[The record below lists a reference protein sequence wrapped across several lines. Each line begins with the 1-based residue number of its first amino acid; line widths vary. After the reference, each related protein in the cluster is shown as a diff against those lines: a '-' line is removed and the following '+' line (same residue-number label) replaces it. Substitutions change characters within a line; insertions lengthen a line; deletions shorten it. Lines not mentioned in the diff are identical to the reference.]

1 MNTLVYQIDSRE
13 PLNRVR
19 PARDGPMLA
28 EPRAPMVSPPTEV
41 QPNRGATNAPVLQP
55 TTSPCWLSSD
65 RNGPPLVNFPF
76 AFTVFM
82 ILTTGL
88 TVVAWGIT
96 VTSAW
101 LTVVGFLIT
110 LLGCAL
116 YGWSQ
121 YDDPFCF
128 P

>member
-1 MNTLVYQIDSRE
+1 MNTLVYQSDSRE

-19 PARDGPMLA
+19 PVRDEPMPA
-28 EPRAPMVSPPTEV
+28 EPHIPATSPPTEV
-41 QPNRGATNAPVLQP
+41 QSSQSATDSNVLQR
-55 TTSPCWLSSD
+55 TTSSRWLGGD
-65 RNGPPLVNFPF
+65 ENGSHLVSFPF

-88 TVVAWGIT
+88 IVVGWDII

-101 LTVVGFLIT
+101 LTVAGFLIT

-116 YGWSQ
+116 YGRSL
-121 YDDPFCF
+121 YDD
-128 P
+128 

>member
-1 MNTLVYQIDSRE
+1 MVYQSDSKE
-13 PLNRVR
+13 PLDPVR
-19 PARDGPMLA
+19 PARDGPTPA
-28 EPRAPMVSPPTEV
+28 EPRGLEASPPTEV
-41 QPNRGATNAPVLQP
+41 QLNRSAATAPVLQR
-55 TTSPCWLSSD
+55 TTSPCWLGSD
-65 RNGPPLVNFPF
+65 RNGSHLVNFPF

-88 TVVAWGIT
+88 TVVGWGIT

-116 YGWSQ
+116 YGWSL
-121 YDDPFCF
+121 YDD
-128 P
+128 

>member
-1 MNTLVYQIDSRE
+1 MNTLVYQSHSRKT
-13 PLNRVR
+13 PNRVR
-19 PARDGPMLA
+19 PARDGPMPA
-28 EPRAPMVSPPTEV
+28 EPSSPAASSPTEV
-41 QPNRGATNAPVLQP
+41 QSNRRAANAPVLKQ
-55 TTSPCWLSSD
+55 TTSPCWLGSD
-65 RNGPPLVNFPF
+65 PNGSHLVTFPF

-88 TVVAWGIT
+88 TLVGWGIT

-116 YGWSQ
+116 YGWSL
-121 YDDPFCF
+121 YDD
-128 P
+128 

>member
-1 MNTLVYQIDSRE
+1 MNTLVYQSDSKE

-19 PARDGPMLA
+19 PSRDGPIPA
-28 EPRAPMVSPPTEV
+28 VRSIPAASSPTEV
-41 QPNRGATNAPVLQP
+41 QSSQNATDANVFQR
-55 TTSPCWLSSD
+55 TTSSRWLGSD
-65 RNGPPLVNFPF
+65 ENGSHLVNFPF

-82 ILTTGL
+82 ILTAGL
-88 TVVAWGIT
+88 TVAGWGIT

-116 YGWSQ
+116 YCWSL
-121 YDDPFCF
+121 YDD
-128 P
+128 

>member
-1 MNTLVYQIDSRE
+1 MNTLVYQSDSRE

-19 PARDGPMLA
+19 PARDGPTPA
-28 EPRAPMVSPPTEV
+28 EPRGLVASPPTEV
-41 QPNRGATNAPVLQP
+41 QPNHSAATAPVFQR
-55 TTSPCWLSSD
+55 TTSPCWLGSD
-65 RNGPPLVNFPF
+65 RNGSHLVNFTF

-88 TVVAWGIT
+88 TVVGWGIT

-101 LTVVGFLIT
+101 LTVVGFLVT

-116 YGWSQ
+116 YGWSL
-121 YDDPFCF
+121 YDD
-128 P
+128 